1 MKKKVE
7 EMTIF
12 KLSEYKNILKD
23 VIERYSSEFASYGLN
38 VLIDESMLTQRQKDI
53 LDKRKQVQDE
63 IERVEKLIE
72 KKMFEEYV

>member
-38 VLIDESMLTQRQKDI
+38 ALVDESMLTQRQKGI

-72 KKMFEEYV
+72 KKLFEEYV

>member
-23 VIERYSSEFASYGLN
+23 VIERYNSEFASYGLN
-38 VLIDESMLTQRQKDI
+38 ALIDESMLTQRQKDI

-72 KKMFEEYV
+72 KKLFEEYV